1 MLSFYLSQHH
11 SEKIALGQDWIRK
24 AKMIRC
30 SAPLPEGSPDPI
42 LARMLEHAPYQVP
55 LGEDKGR
62 NKEAE
67 SGPHAL
73 LIQTG
78 GISVFA
84 KEDNRGEE
92 SRIPSPQGRK
102 RTASEDLE
110 TKVSKRGKKPSPG
123 ALPRRASLPHS
134 ARKGISPPPSCK

>member
-1 MLSFYLSQHH
+1 
-11 SEKIALGQDWIRK
+11 
-24 AKMIRC
+24 MIRC
-30 SAPLPEGSPDPI
+30 SAPLPEGSSDPV
-42 LARMLEHAPYQVP
+42 LARMLERAPYQVP
-55 LGEDKGR
+55 SGEDKGR

-67 SGPHAL
+67 SGLHTL

-78 GISVFA
+78 GISVST

-110 TKVSKRGKKPSPG
+110 TFVSKRGKKPSPG
-123 ALPRRASLPHS
+123 GPASEGVLT
-134 ARKGISPPPSCK
+134 A